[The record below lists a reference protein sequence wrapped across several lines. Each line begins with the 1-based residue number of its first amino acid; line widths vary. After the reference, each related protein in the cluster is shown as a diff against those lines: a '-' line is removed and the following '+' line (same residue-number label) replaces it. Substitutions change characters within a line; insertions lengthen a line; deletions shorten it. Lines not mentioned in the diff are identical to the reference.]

1 MASMESSSTH
11 PSVILTVGD
20 DSRSATVKFSGSY
33 IIGILPHE
41 RRSRQPL
48 RITLSCTAD
57 QACNWSALRP
67 VALQL
72 HQLLEKEQFEL
83 IEHFMGRALT
93 LLADHNLKQALLTT
107 CSLATDEAELTQ
119 GVEPMPSEP
128 MQGEPWQ
135 LELSVAKPAALGFM
149 ATPHVRAR
157 LMLT

>member
-1 MASMESSSTH
+1 MASMESSSTD
-11 PSVILTVGD
+11 PSVTLAVGD
-20 DSRSATVKFSGSY
+20 DNRSATAKVSGSY

-48 RITLSCTAD
+48 RISLSCSGDHA
-57 QACNWSALRP
+57 ANWSALKP

-93 LLADHNLKQALLTT
+93 LLADQNLKQALSTT
-107 CSLATDEAELTQ
+107 LSPAADHAEQPQ
-119 GVEPMPSEP
+119 GEPL
-128 MQGEPWQ
+128 QGEPWQ

-157 LMLT
+157 LLLT